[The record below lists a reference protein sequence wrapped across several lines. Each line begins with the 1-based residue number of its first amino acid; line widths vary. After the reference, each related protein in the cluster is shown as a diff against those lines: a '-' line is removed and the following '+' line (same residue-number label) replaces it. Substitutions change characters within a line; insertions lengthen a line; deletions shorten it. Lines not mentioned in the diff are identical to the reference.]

1 MTKTKNTRTFISV
14 FILFLGFVMFCA
26 GIFFNSRKVYYRP
39 VTAEIQEALKKGEK
53 VPRQR
58 IYELNEP
65 WLIEGF
71 SFDKF
76 KLGPNGDI
84 EKVPSLGFCES

>member
-1 MTKTKNTRTFISV
+1 MRNTKVKNLVSSFV
-14 FILFLGFVMFCA
+14 LFLGLIMFCT
-26 GIFFNSRKVYYRP
+26 GIFFNSRKVYYHP
-39 VTAEIQEALKKGEK
+39 VTAEIQEAIKKGEK

-65 WLIEGF
+65 RLIEGF

-76 KLGPNGDI
+76 KRSKVGDI
-84 EKVPSLGFCES
+84 EQVPSLGFCES